1 MLRIEFF
8 NLKMLFRKPGF
19 PEESELVLCTVTS
32 VQYHSVFV
40 DIEEYA
46 KSGMIHISE
55 VSPGRIRNIR
65 DFVKEGKKIVCK
77 VLRINEEKG
86 YIDLSLRRVNE
97 SEKRRKIDD
106 IKKEQNA
113 EKIVE
118 IAAGKIG
125 IKTEELYKGIIEK
138 TTKDYPTLHEFFE
151 NAAKNESILENLEL
165 DKKQL
170 KIIEDTVKQ
179 RIKPS
184 EVEIMGKLKITT
196 YAPDGIDIIKQALKK
211 AENATKN
218 RININYL
225 GSGFYRFM
233 VKAPDYKE
241 AEKLMKAATE
251 GVIDFIVKNSGI
263 AEFNRGAS

>member
-1 MLRIEFF
+1 
-8 NLKMLFRKPGF
+8 MLFKKQGF
-19 PEESELVLCTVTS
+19 PEEGDSVLCTVTS

-40 DIEEYA
+40 NIDEYG

-77 VLRINEEKG
+77 VLRVNEEKG

-118 IAAGKIG
+118 LAAQKIG
-125 IKTEELYKGIIEK
+125 VKTEQLYREISDRIS
-138 TTKDYPTLHEFFE
+138 KDYASLHEFFE
-151 NAAKNESILENLEL
+151 NASKDESLLEKLGI
-165 DKKQL
+165 DKKHI
-170 KIIEDTVKQ
+170 KIIDEIVKQ
-179 RIKPS
+179 RIKAA
-184 EVEIMGKLKITT
+184 EVEITGKLKITT
-196 YAPDGIDIIKQALKK
+196 FAPNGIDIIRDSLKK
-211 AENATKN
+211 AQNASMG
-218 RININYL
+218 RVIINYL
-225 GSGFYRFM
+225 GSGLYRFM

-241 AEKLMKAATE
+241 AEKIMKSATE
-251 GVIDFIVKNSGI
+251 SAIGVVAKHAGL
-263 AEFNRGAS
+263 AEFSRDDA

>member
-1 MLRIEFF
+1 
-8 NLKMLFRKPGF
+8 MLFKKQGF

-40 DIEEYA
+40 DINEYG

-77 VLRINEEKG
+77 VLRINKEKG

-97 SEKRRKIDD
+97 AEKRRKIDD
-106 IKKEQNA
+106 VKKEQNA

-125 IKTEELYKGIIEK
+125 IKTEQLYNEISEK
-138 TTKDYPTLHEFFE
+138 VTKNYASLHEFFE
-151 NAAKNESILENLEL
+151 EATKDESILESLNIEKKHLE
-165 DKKQL
+165 
-170 KIIEDTVKQ
+170 IIDEVIKQ

-184 EVEIMGKLKITT
+184 EVKIMGKLKIITF
-196 YAPDGIDIIKQALKK
+196 APNGIDIIKESLKK
-211 AENATKN
+211 AEDAAKGK
-218 RININYL
+218 ISINYL
-225 GSGFYRFM
+225 GSGLYRFM
-233 VKAPDYKE
+233 VNAPDYKE
-241 AEKLMKAATE
+241 AEKIMKNATE
-251 GVIDFIVKNSGI
+251 SAISVVTRNAGT
-263 AEFNRGAS
+263 AEFAREAG